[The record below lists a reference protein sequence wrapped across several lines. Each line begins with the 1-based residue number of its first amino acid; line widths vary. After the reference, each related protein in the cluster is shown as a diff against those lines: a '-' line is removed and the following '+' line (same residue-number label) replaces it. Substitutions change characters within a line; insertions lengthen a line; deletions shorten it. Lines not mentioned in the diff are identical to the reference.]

1 MAVIN
6 STCISISDCNELIIR
21 DSSNWDDIPTTD
33 IEESIFIVEYDGVVY
48 TFEEEGYI
56 NEFTITP
63 EDLNQSTTIT
73 DGIYK
78 ITVTYI
84 IEASEYTTVQYVLQD
99 CAIACQI
106 DKLVLQLAL
115 QMCNDCNTLSEDVYK
130 LKIKLWA
137 ICAAL
142 KCNDLVAAE
151 DLLECLQSD
160 LINYNCKNC

>member
-6 STCISISDCNELIIR
+6 STCISITDCNELIIK
-21 DSSNWDDIPTTD
+21 DSSNWDDVPTTD
-33 IEESIFIVEYDGVVY
+33 IEESIFVVEYDGVVY
-48 TFEEEGYI
+48 TFEEENYV

-63 EDLNQSTTIT
+63 EDLNQSDTIT

-99 CAIACQI
+99 CTISCQI
-106 DKLVLQLAL
+106 DKLVLKLAL
-115 QMCNDCNTLSEDVYK
+115 QMCNDCSTLSEDVYK

>member
-1 MAVIN
+1 MAVVN
-6 STCISISDCNELIIR
+6 STCISINDCNSLVIL
-21 DSSNWDDIPTTD
+21 DSSSWDDVLTGD
-33 IEESIFIVEYDGVVY
+33 ITESNFTVEFNDETY
-48 TFEEEGYI
+48 TFEEVGYV
-56 NEFTITP
+56 NELTLTP
-63 EDLNQSTTIT
+63 EDLDQSDTIT

-78 ITVTYI
+78 ITVTYV

-99 CAIACQI
+99 CTMNCQI
-106 DKLVLQLAL
+106 DKLVLKVAL
-115 QMCNDCNTLSEDVYK
+115 QICNDCNTLSEDVYK

-151 DLLECLQSD
+151 ELLECLQAD

>member
-1 MAVIN
+1 MAVIS
-6 STCISISDCNELIIR
+6 STCISIVDCDELIIR
-21 DSSNWDDIPTTD
+21 DSSNWDDVLTTD
-33 IEESIFIVEYDGVVY
+33 IESSVFIIEYNDETY
-48 TFEEEGYI
+48 TFEEEGYV
-56 NEFTITP
+56 NEFTVTP
-63 EDLNQSTTIT
+63 EDIEQSTTIT

-78 ITVTYI
+78 ITVTYT
-84 IEASEYTTVQYVLQD
+84 IEASTYTTIQYVLQD
-99 CAIACQI
+99 CTMACQI